1 MSRLDADR
9 TDPAGS
15 AGPAGPRDPA
25 PPKTDAD
32 HVPDRI
38 HAIPVR
44 YPGRWISGAVV
55 AVLVAMAVHG
65 LVTNSK
71 FAWGTV
77 ADYLFSTPVLR
88 GVAWTLWLTVAAM
101 ALAIVLSIALATM
114 RSSANPVMR
123 WVSWTYIWIFRGT
136 PIYTQL
142 IFWGLIS
149 VLYPRLSLG
158 IPFGP
163 EFIDFS
169 TKDLVTAS
177 RAAILGLALNEAAY
191 LAEIVR
197 AGLQSVDPGQSE
209 AAKALGM
216 KNTKIMRRIVL
227 PQAMRVIIP
236 PTGNETISMLKTT
249 SLVLAV
255 PFTLDLQFATNAV
268 ANRIF
273 QPIPLLMVAAI
284 WYLAITS
291 ALMVGQHFLERYYGK
306 GFDGHHVPGGGGGSS
321 GGGRR
326 AARRRARQA
335 AINSAGTTA
344 PPGPLTEVTP

>member
-1 MSRLDADR
+1 MSRIDAER
-9 TDPAGS
+9 TGPTGS
-15 AGPAGPRDPA
+15 AGPAGPGGPVASTAGGDQ
-25 PPKTDAD
+25 
-32 HVPDRI
+32 VPGRI

-44 YPGRWISGAVV
+44 YPGRWVSGAVV
-55 AVLVAMAVHG
+55 AVLAAMLVHG
-65 LVTNSK
+65 LVTNAK

-77 ADYLFSTPVLR
+77 AEYLFSTPVLR
-88 GVAWTLWLTVAAM
+88 GVAWTLWLTIAAM
-101 ALAIVLSIALATM
+101 ILAIVLSILLATM

-169 TKDLVTAS
+169 TADLVTAS

-216 KNTKIMRRIVL
+216 KNTRIMRRIVL

-291 ALMVGQHFLERYYGK
+291 VLMVGQHFLERYYGK
-306 GFDGHHVPGGGGGSS
+306 GFDGHHVPVGGGS
-321 GGGRR
+321 GTGRR

-344 PPGPLTEVTP
+344 QPGPLTEVTP